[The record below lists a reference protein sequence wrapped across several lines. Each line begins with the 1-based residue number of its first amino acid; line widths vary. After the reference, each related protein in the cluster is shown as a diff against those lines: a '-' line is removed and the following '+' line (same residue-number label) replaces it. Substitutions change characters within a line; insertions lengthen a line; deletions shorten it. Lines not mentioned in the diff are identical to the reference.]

1 VWLNLYPHTRTHTLS
16 LSPQASGGEAAA
28 PAKKNVVKY
37 GLKHVTQLIEDKK
50 VR

>member
-1 VWLNLYPHTRTHTLS
+1 MAQTYTHTHTHT
-16 LSPQASGGEAAA
+16 PPHQASGGEAAA

-50 VR
+50 VRL